1 MATLQIDVEAVNC
14 AINRID
20 TLTTDIETRTKQLLH
35 RYADANKESDSTV
48 GFIVAINQKLEEEQQ
63 NIKQLVEAQEEVKAA
78 LTRYSNAL
86 NDIADDSDF
95 R

>member
-20 TLTTDIETRTKQLLH
+20 TLTTDIETRTKQLLD

-63 NIKQLVEAQEEVKAA
+63 NIKQLVEDQEEVKDAI
-78 LTRYSNAL
+78 TS
-86 NDIADDSDF
+86 
-95 R
+95 